1 MIIMHTTCH
10 REFGGLEKRVYN
22 ESCKMAEKGHK
33 IVIAAPDKTPLFI
46 KCQDRGFRCVP
57 IEFTAKSS
65 IKDYFVLK
73 RLYQELKPDVLNTH
87 GNTDSKIAL
96 LAAADITLK
105 ANLKQQIKNQITTD
119 KKSNTKKNKNK
130 YIIPCT
136 ILSRHISADVK
147 PSFYNKFLY
156 NRLCNYV
163 FTTADYTTKHLIS
176 TLDINPDR
184 IFTLPS
190 GILPPS
196 ELLDRDV
203 ARANLARELIAFYSN
218 NSNIFL
224 SKEREAK
231 TGCYKNISISSDSR
245 FIGFVGRVSEDK
257 GVGDIIEAFLML
269 ADSSFKEPL
278 NRESLFNGEILLNYE
293 SLFNCEVPLKYHL
306 VIVGQSDNDFI
317 DKMKKK
323 VNKTVHKDNIHFIG
337 FREDTWTY
345 YRAFECHIL
354 ASREVEGISQSL
366 LEAMYACCPVAG
378 SEIGGTCDIIKDGKT
393 GLLFKQG
400 QIEDMAKAILQI
412 LSDKSATEKRIRQAF
427 DIVKENYTIESMVNS
442 ILSIYNRRF

>member
-1 MIIMHTTCH
+1 MIIIHTTSH

-33 IVIAAPDKTPLFI
+33 IVIAAPDKSPLLI

-73 RLYQELKPDVLNTH
+73 QLYQELKPDVLNTH

-105 ANLKQQIKNQITTD
+105 ANLKQQIKNQIITD
-119 KKSNTKKNKNK
+119 KKSNTKKNK

-190 GILPPS
+190 GILPPA
-196 ELLDRDV
+196 ELPVRDV

-218 NSNIFL
+218 NSNIVL

-269 ADSSFKEPL
+269 ADSSFKEPF
-278 NRESLFNGEILLNYE
+278 NRENLFN
-293 SLFNCEVPLKYHL
+293 SEVPLKYHL
-306 VIVGQSDNDFI
+306 VIVGHGDNDFI

-345 YRAFECHIL
+345 YRAFDCHIL

-400 QIEDMAKAILQI
+400 QIEEMAKAILQI